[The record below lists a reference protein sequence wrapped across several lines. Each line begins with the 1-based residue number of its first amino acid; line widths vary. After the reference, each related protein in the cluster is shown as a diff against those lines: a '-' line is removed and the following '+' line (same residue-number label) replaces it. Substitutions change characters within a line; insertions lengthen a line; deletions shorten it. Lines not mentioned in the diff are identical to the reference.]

1 MDRLNNQHKAINPQ
15 MVSVAREARGIPQ
28 ETLADALKVTQGRV
42 SKMEAGLLP
51 IPSDLVDAL
60 ARILHYPPHF
70 FYQDGPLLGP
80 GIPEFYHRKRQS
92 VPKKLLEMIY
102 AQMNIRRLQVT
113 ALLRGVDIP
122 CTVPRID
129 PEEYAG
135 DIEEVARLMRASL
148 YLPAGPIRDVTT
160 TLEDAGVLLLPFDF
174 GTNQIDAIS
183 QWVPHLPPL
192 VFINAGSLKDRY
204 RFSLAHELGH
214 MVLHAAPN
222 PDIEKQANRF
232 AAEFLVPARE
242 ARADLRDLTLEKLA
256 RLKPYWKVSMAML
269 LQRATDLGT
278 VTANQARY
286 LWAQMTKA
294 GYKTREPVDLDI
306 DGEQPRL
313 FHELIE
319 TYLQQLSYTP
329 SDLGTLVSLC
339 DDEFRATYLQRR
351 RASPL
356 RVMPAPYTLTR
367 DTRNA

>member
-1 MDRLNNQHKAINPQ
+1 MDRLNSQQRAINPQ
-15 MVSVAREARGIPQ
+15 MVSVAREARGISQ
-28 ETLADALKVTQGRV
+28 QMLAEALQVTQGRV

-51 IPSDLVDAL
+51 IPADLLAAL

-92 VPKKLLEMIY
+92 VPKKLLETIY

-122 CTVPRID
+122 CNVPRID

-135 DIEEVARLMRASL
+135 NIEEIARLVRATW
-148 YLPAGPIRDVTT
+148 YLPAGPVRDVTT

-174 GTNQIDAIS
+174 GTTQIDAIS

-192 VFINAGSLKDRY
+192 VFINAGSFKDRY

-214 MVLHAAPN
+214 MVLHDAPN
-222 PDIEKQANRF
+222 PNIEQQANRF

-269 LQRATDLGT
+269 LQRAEDLET
-278 VTANQARY
+278 VSPNQARY
-286 LWAQMTKA
+286 LWAQMAKA
-294 GYKTREPVDLDI
+294 GYKTREPVELDI
-306 DGEQPRL
+306 DGEQPTL

-319 TYLQQLSYTP
+319 TYLQQLGYTP
-329 SDLGTLVSLC
+329 SDLGSLVALC
-339 DDEFRATYLQRR
+339 DDEFRSTYLQRR
-351 RASPL
+351 RAAPL
-356 RVMPAPYTLTR
+356 RAVPPSYTLSR